1 LGDHQRCGGAD
12 GVRAGVSLSK
22 PADIFAEYVAL
33 DGAASHIARDL
44 DLSIFCR
51 R

>member
-1 LGDHQRCGGAD
+1 VAARMGFG
-12 GVRAGVSLSK
+12 RAFHYQNL
-22 PADIFAEYVAL
+22 PIFFAEYVAL